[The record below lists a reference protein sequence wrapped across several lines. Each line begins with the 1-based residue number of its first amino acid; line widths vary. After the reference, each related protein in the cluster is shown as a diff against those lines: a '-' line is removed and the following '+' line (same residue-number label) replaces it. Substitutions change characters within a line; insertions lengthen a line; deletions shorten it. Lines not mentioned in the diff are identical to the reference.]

1 MPWIKDSNDEDKYI
15 ASQYSR
21 NELPTWNEVY
31 NDWYC
36 KYDAISRYEYYA
48 ELDPEIDPY
57 WKIPRKLYLLATIC
71 NQFNK
76 MIYEDKIIK
85 ENIRFAL
92 YQPSRENNCIEIPTI
107 YTFKNP
113 SKIDD
118 PFVSL
123 SNHCIIDENTDAKIM
138 IYNGDEL
145 YDDYNII
152 DDYVS
157 NTFIN
162 QFKEYFE
169 NGIGWKDE
177 NGNRIDNDEVKWTR
191 AEDSAL

>member
-1 MPWIKDSNDEDKYI
+1 MPWIKDSNNEDKYI
-15 ASQYSR
+15 ASRYSR

-36 KYDAISRYEYYA
+36 KYDVLSRYTY
-48 ELDPEIDPY
+48 DTKSDTEIDPY
-57 WKIPRKLYLLATIC
+57 WKIPRKLYLLAVVC

-76 MIYEDKIIK
+76 MIFEDKIIN
-85 ENIRFAL
+85 ENIHFVL
-92 YQPSRENNCIEIPTI
+92 YNQFTEIDNIKTPVI

-118 PFVSL
+118 PFVS
-123 SNHCIIDENTDAKIM
+123 SYEHCVVDENYNAKIM
-138 IYNGDEL
+138 L
-145 YDDYNII
+145 YSKDNLCNVYDNAY
-152 DDYVS
+152 DYVS
-157 NTFIN
+157 NIFIKP
-162 QFKEYFE
+162 FKEYFE

-177 NGNRIDNDEVKWTR
+177 NGNKIDNDEIKWNR